1 MHMIRSDDKL
11 KIIEI
16 SKKYGVSRVFL
27 FGSSLYSD
35 NEPADID
42 IAVEGL
48 ASSLFF
54 KFYSELIFNLSKPVD
69 VVDLSIKTKL
79 NDIIYAEG
87 LALYD

>member
-1 MHMIRSDDKL
+1 MIQTEDKN

-16 SKKYGVSRVFL
+16 SQKYGVSRVFL
-27 FGSSLYSD
+27 FGSSLHSA

-48 ASSLFF
+48 AGSLFF
-54 KFYSELIFNLSKPVD
+54 KFYSELIFSLSKPVD
-69 VVDLSIKTKL
+69 VVDLSVKTKL

-87 LALYD
+87 LRLYG